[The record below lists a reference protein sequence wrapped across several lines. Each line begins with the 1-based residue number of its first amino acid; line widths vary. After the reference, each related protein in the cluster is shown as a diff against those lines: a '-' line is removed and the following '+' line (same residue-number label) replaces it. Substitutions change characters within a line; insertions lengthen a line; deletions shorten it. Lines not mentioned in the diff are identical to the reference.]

1 MGGGGAHLT
10 SHDCTQGWAEQ
21 RSTVHQ
27 LILYGTSRTTVLLT
41 GRMGLAIHG
50 PPSVRNRR
58 DIGRDRGR
66 EKERDNGRVN
76 VLP

>member
-1 MGGGGAHLT
+1 
-10 SHDCTQGWAEQ
+10 
-21 RSTVHQ
+21 
-27 LILYGTSRTTVLLT
+27 
-41 GRMGLAIHG
+41 MGLAIHG

-76 VLP
+76 VLPKNKQ